1 MKKKGPVFARESPAA
16 YESATR
22 GAVSYSREISAGAF
36 KARCL
41 ALMDEVRD
49 QGGEYV
55 ITKRGAPVAK
65 LVPVRMERRPLRGS
79 MKGTVKVLGDII
91 SPLDEPWEVLE
102 ATDAERDER

>member
-1 MKKKGPVFARESPAA
+1 MKKKGPVVARESPAVYA
-16 YESATR
+16 SATR
-22 GAVSYSREISAGAF
+22 AAVSYSREISAGDF

-49 QGGEYV
+49 RGGEYV

-65 LVPVRMERRPLRGS
+65 LVPVRTERRPLRGS

-91 SPLDEPWEVLE
+91 SPVDEPWEALE
-102 ATDAERDER
+102 GWDDER